1 MDEEGGYHVFG
12 QNFLS
17 QITGNF
23 FWETFV
29 PYVFPSEVFC
39 LTIPKI
45 FIANSSWFQ
54 KISVMGGNEWTRR
67 AASQISVKFDFAS
80 FYRKISFGTLRCLR
94 EILAAKC
101 FYGCQ
106 GGVPRF
112 SVDFFCLTLPL
123 TLFSISSV
131 SQNISGSEEFVWM
144 RDRDI
149 PFFCRKIFESQYRR
163 TSLGIFVVSETF
175 WYGKNYMDKP
185 LGDANFRHFCFCL
198 ILSKRFLGISPSIE
212 KVSGSEGFFGCEG
225 DITFLQR
232 IVFVSHYQ
240 ELSMGTLHFW
250 RKNSCIENFL
260 WLCLWYHLFLR
271 TLVCLTLPK
280 KIEWEQ
286 FGVAETLR
294 WRKKTLDERGGY
306 HVFPSKCFCPTL
318 PENFFGN
325 SLVFHNISGSEKFVW
340 MRERDITLF
349 RQKKIWIT
357 VPEKFNWKFR
367 GFRNFLV

>member
-1 MDEEGGYHVFG
+1 MDERQGYPVFLPKNFWITVSENLIG
-12 QNFLS
+12 NFCGFRNFLV
-17 QITGNF
+17 
-23 FWETFV
+23 WEELYGQAV
-29 PYVFPSEVFC
+29 GWRKFPSF
-39 LTIPKI
+39 
-45 FIANSSWFQ
+45 
-54 KISVMGGNEWTRR
+54 
-67 AASQISVKFDFAS
+67 
-80 FYRKISFGTLRCLR
+80 
-94 EILAAKC
+94 
-101 FYGCQ
+101 
-106 GGVPRF
+106 
-112 SVDFFCLTLPL
+112 
-123 TLFSISSV
+123 LF
-131 SQNISGSEEFVWM
+131 
-144 RDRDI
+144 
-149 PFFCRKIFESQYRR
+149 
-163 TSLGIFVVSETF
+163 
-175 WYGKNYMDKP
+175 
-185 LGDANFRHFCFCL
+185 
-198 ILSKRFLGISPSIE
+198 LSHIIE
-212 KVSGSEGFFGCEG
+212 KVPWDLSVNWKIFWQRRFFGCEG

-232 IVFVSHYQ
+232 NFFVSHYQ

-286 FGVAETLR
+286 FGVAEKLR

-318 PENFFGN
+318 PETFFGN

-349 RQKKIWIT
+349 RQKKFWIT